1 MEYSEKECSD
11 KEYSGN
17 EYSFHERG
25 SIEVYCKRKST
36 KYFNGLLMKEL
47 KNIGIM

>member
-1 MEYSEKECSD
+1 MEYSEKGCSD
-11 KEYSGN
+11 KEYSEKEYSEKEYSGN

-36 KYFNGLLMKEL
+36 KYLMVYS
-47 KNIGIM
+47 